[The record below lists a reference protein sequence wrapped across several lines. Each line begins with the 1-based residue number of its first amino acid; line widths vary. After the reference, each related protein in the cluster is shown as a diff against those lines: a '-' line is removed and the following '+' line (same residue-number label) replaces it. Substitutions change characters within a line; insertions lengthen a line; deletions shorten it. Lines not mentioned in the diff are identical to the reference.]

1 MTHKITALI
10 AALFLAAAPAAL
22 ADDASVSGSLSL
34 DLNTHFISYGA
45 DVWSAGDDWQDSLFN
60 PAVDITWD
68 LGNGVSLYTGI
79 WADINDNATDS
90 LGGNFQEL
98 DWWFGASF
106 GLVEDLTIDIV
117 FQQWYFASETEG
129 IIDVILAYDAPILAP
144 TLTIHNRIEENG
156 AQKNGTVVDL
166 GISHTIEVEGVSI
179 TIPANIAWASDEY
192 NYKTKENPADPTG
205 PEILDFHGKGGFA
218 YVNIG
223 LDVSVP
229 LTFIPE
235 ELGSWDVHGGV
246 KYWHTDEDVIPG
258 NPEDNFVTGTIGI
271 GTSF

>member
-179 TIPANIAWASDEY
+179 TIPANIAWASDE
-192 NYKTKENPADPTG
+192 
-205 PEILDFHGKGGFA
+205 FHGGRDGFA
-218 YVNIG
+218 YACIG

-246 KYWHTDEDVIPG
+246 KYWHTNEDVIPG